1 MAYMARFPEMK
12 WDVSNVAEE
21 FKLFKQRIELCLLDH
36 NIEDKKKQAT
46 KIKIALG
53 NEGLRRLNASG
64 LTPLEQ
70 EDPHKIWCLFEDQL
84 KVKVNFRIHRLEL
97 MRYKQKPDE
106 SIDEFVNRCRTKA
119 RECEFSQDEL
129 SERLVELVIASTPIE
144 AYQKDL
150 LDKPKG
156 LKIEDLV
163 DAGRKYEAILA
174 GKQCLRTLQN
184 GQVDSIRKDSR
195 QCGNCGLRHPPKRCP
210 AFRDACHACGT
221 QGHWSAMCRK
231 TKAKG
236 TKPQQQMPE
245 HSKRPKDGQDHSRNY
260 RGKSGHQKSKSRSQ
274 EQGKSKSQQS
284 KHPSQHRSKH
294 VDELDVDVVQSE
306 HEEKELHTIQVMINS
321 IDAVQT
327 EAMTTLNIKCP
338 QLGGQDRLRAKI
350 DTGASGNIL
359 PLWKLKDLYGNHWKD
374 VLSPTRA
381 QLAAYNNTPIPCL
394 GSITIS
400 CQYKDSPWEK
410 QTWYVVNVDGPVI
423 VGLPTCRKL
432 DVVTINEIHRSISE
446 KGARPPIQSVR
457 DLQQAFPKQFD
468 RIGSFKGEAT
478 LHLKDDATPSI
489 DPPRKCSVHVQ
500 QKLEKELDQMEKNG
514 VIKKVDHHTDW
525 CNSLTTAL
533 KKDGSLRICLDPRKL
548 NQSLKRCPHK
558 VPTLEELNPAFS
570 QAKYFSKLDAK
581 AGYWSV
587 HLDEASQELTTF
599 RSPFG
604 RYCFRRLPFGLSV
617 SQDIFQ
623 QRMDTIIAQVPG
635 CVCIADDVAVFGRTE
650 EEHDANLWRL
660 LEVAQKE
667 GLVFNSAKC
676 VVKTQS
682 INFFGSLYTSQGICP
697 DPSKLEDVREMP
709 SPQNKDELQRILGM
723 MTYLS
728 PYIPNYAEKSAI
740 LRELLKKDVP
750 FLWHEDHEEV
760 FQSLKSEISKGACL
774 QYYKPSVH
782 TVLEVDASSKGLGA
796 CLLQD
801 GKPIAFASKSLSEA
815 QSNYSN
821 IERET
826 LALVFGITRF
836 HTYLFGSSF
845 TVHTDHKPLEIICR
859 KPLRSAPPRLQR
871 LLVKIQGY
879 DFNVLYKPGSQMTVP
894 DALSRLPN
902 PKKTEDVP
910 IDLHIDEALLVQDTD
925 DDLACFSNTKQVQ
938 LQKETSRDPT
948 MKLLSRTIQ
957 DGWPDEIRQVPNS
970 LRTFWSYRDELGI
983 VNGIIFKGRQVVVPE
998 SLREDILEQ
1007 LHTSH
1012 MGIERT
1018 RRLARDTVYWP
1029 GISKDIEK
1037 IVKTCQACQENQD
1050 QQHKEP
1056 LEPHDV
1062 PPTPWT
1068 KLAADLFHLDGTD
1081 FLLITDY
1088 HSKFPVIRKMHN
1100 TSSTSV
1106 STVMREAFSMFGVPA
1121 EVVTDNGPQ
1130 FSGKPFKEMCAKW
1143 NIKHTTSS
1151 PRYPRSNG
1159 LAERMVRTVK
1169 SLIKKC
1175 RQTGE
1180 DLLEAMLHLRATP
1193 QADLPSPAEMMFGRK
1208 VKTTLPGR
1216 SFGYPHTDVH
1226 DQLQQ
1231 RKEKMKH
1238 DHDKHAGHE
1247 LPKLSIGQRV
1257 RMLNTD
1263 DNTWI
1268 PAKVSRVCEEPR
1280 SYEVTTPNGKTLRRN
1295 RSHLREMFTS
1305 QTQHDTSSTTT
1316 PDPRRIDLD
1325 EEEIQDEEANHH
1337 TPQNTDN
1344 SERTQNIQSD
1354 RHTYTTRYGRQI
1366 HRPDRFRNH
1375 TY

>member
-1 MAYMARFPEMK
+1 MARFPEMN
-12 WDVSNVAEE
+12 WNVSNVAEE
-21 FKLFKQRIELCLLDH
+21 FKLFQQRTELCLLDN
-36 NIEDKKKQAT
+36 NITDAKKQAT
-46 KIKIALG
+46 KIKISLG
-53 NEGLRRLNASG
+53 NEGLKRINASG
-64 LTPLEQ
+64 LSTAEQ
-70 EDPHKIWCLFEDQL
+70 DEPKKLWSLFEDQL

-97 MRYKQKPDE
+97 MRYKQRSDE

-119 RECEFSQDEL
+119 RECEFKADEL
-129 SERLVELVIASTPIE
+129 CERLVELVISSTPIE

-156 LKIEDLV
+156 FKVEDLV
-163 DAGRKYEAILA
+163 DTGRKYEAILA
-174 GKQCLRTLQN
+174 GKHCLQTLQS
-184 GQVDSIRKDSR
+184 GQVDDIRKDYR

-210 AFRDACHACGT
+210 AYRDTCHACGKL
-221 QGHWSAMCRK
+221 GHWTKMCYT
-231 TKAKG
+231 TKAKSA
-236 TKPQQQMPE
+236 KPRQSKPE
-245 HSKRPKDGQDHSRNY
+245 HFRRPPQDRQGHPQDRQERNSRYQQSNPKGHPQDR
-260 RGKSGHQKSKSRSQ
+260 RGKSKFQHARYTSPRKASKQ
-274 EQGKSKSQQS
+274 
-284 KHPSQHRSKH
+284 H
-294 VDELDVDVVQSE
+294 VDELDVEDTHTE
-306 HEEKELHTIQVMINS
+306 PEEEELHTIQILINS
-321 IDAVQT
+321 IDSMQT
-327 EAMTTLNIKCP
+327 EAFASQNVKCP
-338 QLGGQDRLRAKI
+338 HRRGQNRLRAKI

-359 PLWKLKDLYGNHWKD
+359 PLRTLKDLYGSQWKE
-374 VLSPTRA
+374 VLSPSHA
-381 QLAAYNNTPIPCL
+381 QLTAYNNTPLPCL
-394 GSITIS
+394 GTIAIS
-400 CQYKDSPWEK
+400 CQYKDSLWET
-410 QTWYVVNVDGPVI
+410 QTWYVVDVNGPII

-432 DVVTINEIHRSISE
+432 DIVTINEIRGPVSE
-446 KGARPPIQSVR
+446 KTDRPPIQSVH
-457 DLQQAFPKQFD
+457 DLQQAFPEQFD
-468 RIGSFKGEAT
+468 KIGSFKGEAK
-478 LHLKDDATPSI
+478 LHLKDDATASI

-500 QKLEKELDQMEKNG
+500 EKLKRELEQMENDG
-514 VIKKVDHHTDW
+514 IIKKVDHHTDW
-525 CNSLTTAL
+525 CSSLTTAL

-558 VPTLEELNPAFS
+558 VPTLEELNPSFTE
-570 QAKYFSKLDAK
+570 AKYFSKLDAK

-587 HLDEASQELTTF
+587 HLEEASQELTTF

-623 QRMDTIIAQVPG
+623 QRMDSIIAQVPG
-635 CVCIADDVAVFGRTE
+635 CVGIADDIAVYGRTE
-650 EEHDANLWRL
+650 QEHDANLWRL
-660 LEVAQKE
+660 LEVAKKE

-676 VVKTQS
+676 VIKTQS
-682 INFFGSLYTSQGICP
+682 INFFGSLYTNQGIRP
-697 DPSKLEDVREMP
+697 DPSKLEDVKEMP
-709 SPQNKDELQRILGM
+709 SPQSKDELQRILGM

-728 PYIPNYAEKSAI
+728 PYIPNYSEKSAI

-750 FLWHEDHEEV
+750 FLWQEDHEEV

-774 QYYKPSVH
+774 RYYKPNAP
-782 TVLEVDASSKGLGA
+782 TVLEVDASGKGLGA

-845 TVHTDHKPLEIICR
+845 TVYTDHKPLEIICR
-859 KPLRSAPPRLQR
+859 KPLRCAPPRLQR

-879 DFNVLYKPGSQMTVP
+879 DCNVLYKPGSQMTLP
-894 DALSRLPN
+894 DTLSRLPN
-902 PKKTEDVP
+902 PKKKEDVQ
-910 IDLHIDEALLVQDTD
+910 IDLHIDEVLTVQDSD
-925 DDLACFSNTKQVQ
+925 DDLSNFSENKQAQ
-938 LQKETSRDPT
+938 LQRETAIDPT
-948 MKLLSRTIQ
+948 MNLLSKTIQ

-983 VNGIIFKGRQVVVPE
+983 VNGIIFKGRQVVVPQP
-998 SLREDILEQ
+998 LRADILEQ

-1018 RRLARDTVYWP
+1018 RRLARDAVYWP
-1029 GISKDIEK
+1029 GINKDIEN

-1056 LEPHDV
+1056 LEPHEV

-1088 HSKFPVIRKMHN
+1088 HSKFPVLRKMHN
-1100 TSSTSV
+1100 TTSTSV
-1106 STVMREAFSMFGVPA
+1106 TTVMKEAFSMFGVPA
-1121 EVVTDNGPQ
+1121 EIVSDNGPQ
-1130 FSGKPFKEMCAKW
+1130 FSGKPFQEMCAKW

-1175 RQTGE
+1175 RQTGQ
-1180 DLLEAMLHLRATP
+1180 DVLEALLHLRATP
-1193 QADLPSPAEMMFGRK
+1193 QADLPSPAELMYGRK

-1216 SFGYPHTDVH
+1216 NFGYPHTDVR
-1226 DQLQQ
+1226 DQIQQ
-1231 RKEKMKH
+1231 RREKMKH
-1238 DHDKHAGHE
+1238 DHDKHAGQE
-1247 LPKLSIGQRV
+1247 LPKLSVGQRV
-1257 RMLNTD
+1257 RMLNTN

-1268 PAKVSRVCEEPR
+1268 PAKVSRVCETPR

-1295 RSHLREMFTS
+1295 RSHLRELFTS
-1305 QTQHDTSSTTT
+1305 QTQSDTSSTTSL
-1316 PDPRRIDLD
+1316 DPRRIDLED
-1325 EEEIQDEEANHH
+1325 GETKGETNSH
-1337 TPQNTDN
+1337 TPHTDT
-1344 SERTQNIQSD
+1344 SEQSD
-1354 RHTYTTRYGRQI
+1354 RQTYTTRYGRQI
-1366 HRPDRFRNH
+1366 NRPDRYRNH